1 MADQNAAGSGCRI
14 DRIDFHGW
22 QAVKLSNGLVDLVAV
37 PDVGGRIM
45 AYDLGNF
52 PYLWFDR
59 NLAGK
64 LFSDEENMGDGS
76 IAAWK
81 NYGGDK
87 TWPAPQGWDR
97 PDQWHG
103 PPDPV
108 LDTGRYTLEVVDS
121 SDAAASIRMTSPP
134 DPRTG
139 VQIRRQITLHAGGGR
154 VSLHLEMTNI
164 SDQERS
170 WSIWDVVQVDATR
183 RDASGQETHNDQA
196 WLYIPT
202 NPDSG
207 FTRGYNVMFGEEDN
221 PEWQREVRPNLLGAQ
236 YLYRLGKIGVDS
248 TAGWIAFV
256 NQESDYAFCQCFPYF
271 PGDSYPDE
279 GASVECWTTGHGE
292 IVGGLDFGK
301 LNLFH
306 VEAEILGPLRR
317 MAPGETQSLDLDWYV
332 ARCPGPIVNVTGAG
346 CSHERLRADAVDAG
360 IRLTGVFGLF
370 HVGEVELVWL
380 DGEDDEI
387 SAATLAPAN
396 PLDVLRVDCVR
407 SAPPG
412 AGAVQLRFR
421 DPQGQT
427 GALLDRCPIPT
438 SLED

>member
-1 MADQNAAGSGCRI
+1 MADQNGAGSGCRI

-64 LFSDEENMGDGS
+64 LFADEENMGDGS

-202 NPDSG
+202 DPDSR

-256 NQESDYAFCQCFPYF
+256 NEASDHAFCQCFPYF
-271 PGDSYPDE
+271 PGDPYPDE

-306 VEAEILGPLRR
+306 VEAEILGPLRT

-427 GALLDRCPIPT
+427 GALLDHCNIPT
-438 SLED
+438 SSED

>member
-1 MADQNAAGSGCRI
+1 MTDQSAPEAGCRL

-22 QAVKLSNGLVDLVAV
+22 QAVKLSNGIVELVAV
-37 PDVGGRIM
+37 PDIGGRIM
-45 AYDLGNF
+45 AFDLGAY

-59 NLAGK
+59 KLAGK
-64 LFSDEENMGDGS
+64 LFSAEENQGDGS

-108 LDTGRYTLEVVDS
+108 LDTGRYTLEIVDDS
-121 SDAAASIRMTSPP
+121 HAAASIRMSSLP

-139 VQIRRQITLHAGGGR
+139 VRITRQVTLHAGGGR
-154 VSLHLEMTNI
+154 VSLHLEMKNI
-164 SDQERS
+164 SEQERT
-170 WSIWDVVQVDATR
+170 WGIWGVVQVDATS
-183 RDASGQETHNDQA
+183 RDAEGRESYNEQA
-196 WLYIPT
+196 WLYIPA
-202 NPDSG
+202 NPDSR
-207 FTRGYNVMFGEEDN
+207 FARGYNVMFGEEDN

-248 TAGWIAFV
+248 AAGWIAFV
-256 NQESDYAFCQCFPYF
+256 NRETDYAFCQCFPYF
-271 PGDSYPDE
+271 PGESYPDE

-306 VEAEILGPLRR
+306 MEAEILGPLRT
-317 MAPGETQSLDLDWYV
+317 MSPGETQSLDIDWYV
-332 ARCPGPIVNVTGAG
+332 ARCPGPIVNVSPAG
-346 CSHERLRADAVDAG
+346 CSHQPLRAESIDAG

-370 HVGEVELVWL
+370 HLGDVHLVWL
-380 DGEDDEI
+380 DGEGGELAVD
-387 SAATLAPAN
+387 TLAPAN
-396 PLDVLRVDCVR
+396 PRDVLRVDCVR
-407 SAPPG
+407 SAPI
-412 AGAVQLRFR
+412 AARVAQLRVSAA
-421 DPQGQT
+421 QGKLI
-427 GALLDRCPIPT
+427 APLDSCTI
-438 SLED
+438 L

>member
-14 DRIDFHGW
+14 DRVDFHGW
-22 QAVKLSNGLVDLVAV
+22 RAVKLSNGLVDLVAV

-97 PDQWHG
+97 PEQWHG

-108 LDTGRYTLEVVDS
+108 LDTGHYTLEIVDS

-164 SDQERS
+164 SDQERT

-202 NPDSG
+202 NPDSR
-207 FTRGYNVMFGEEDN
+207 FTRGYNIMFGEEDN

-256 NQESDYAFCQCFPYF
+256 NKESDYAFCQCFPYF
-271 PGDSYPDE
+271 PGDAYPDE

-292 IVGGLDFGK
+292 TVGGLDFGK

-306 VEAEILGPLRR
+306 VEAEILGPLRT
-317 MAPGETQSLDLDWYV
+317 MAPGDTQSLDLDWYV

-370 HVGEVELVWL
+370 QVGEVELVWL

-427 GALLDRCPIPT
+427 GALLDNCNILT
-438 SLED
+438 SSED